1 MTSNAKEN
9 AMSVISI
16 FSGSY
21 CHGAEVASKIVES
34 LGYRL
39 VDDGML
45 VAQAAER
52 FQLEA
57 EKIHRAMTA
66 KASLFNK
73 FTHEKERALAC
84 LKATLAD
91 ALKDDDLV
99 IHGFASHL
107 IPREIGHVL
116 KTCLIADVKYRA
128 AQLGKQ
134 EGLGE
139 KDALKR
145 LHRDDE
151 SCLLWVEHLFGAK
164 DPWQADL
171 YDLLVPMGKVVVEEA
186 VSLIRENA
194 SKVVLQMS
202 EASRGA
208 VDDFILAAQ
217 VDLKLAKEGHNVTVS
232 VTQGNALLRINK
244 HVLMLSNLEEELK
257 RIAMSV
263 PGVKSVET
271 KVGSGYYQTD
281 IYRKYDFDLPK
292 PSKVLLVDDE
302 REFAQTLS
310 ERLQMREY
318 GSAVVYNGEE
328 ALSVVAEDEPEVM
341 VLDLKMPGVDGLEVL
356 RRVKQEHPNV
366 EVIVLTGHG
375 SKEIERECMELGACA
390 YLEKPVDMDTLTKK
404 MQEAY
409 KRLKERQGE

>member
-1 MTSNAKEN
+1 
-9 AMSVISI
+9 
-16 FSGSY
+16 
-21 CHGAEVASKIVES
+21 
-34 LGYRL
+34 
-39 VDDGML
+39 
-45 VAQAAER
+45 
-52 FQLEA
+52 
-57 EKIHRAMTA
+57 
-66 KASLFNK
+66 
-73 FTHEKERALAC
+73 
-84 LKATLAD
+84 
-91 ALKDDDLV
+91 
-99 IHGFASHL
+99 
-107 IPREIGHVL
+107 VL

-145 LHRDDE
+145 MHRDDE
-151 SCLLWVEHLFGAK
+151 SCLLWVDHLFGAK
-164 DPWQADL
+164 DPWKADL
-171 YDLLVPMGKVVVEEA
+171 YDLLVPMGKVTVDEA

-202 EASRGA
+202 EESRAA

-232 VTQGNALLRINK
+232 VTRGNALLRINK
-244 HVLMLSNLEEELK
+244 HVLMLSNLEEELR

-263 PGVKSVET
+263 PGVQSVET

-328 ALSVVAEDEPEVM
+328 ALSAVAEDEPEVM

-409 KRLKERQGE
+409 KRLKERQEGN